1 MILHNSTTPEELSEC
16 NVLLGEA
23 FAKAFNEFCKHEN
36 IDKST
41 VDAIGSHVSPNV
53 PLPGV
58 LSPTQGSVW
67 VSGTN
72 HWLLSMPEEGQVQ
85 SALTMA
91 EGTFIASR

>member
-1 MILHNSTTPEELSEC
+1 MNMILHNSTTPEELSEC

-36 IDKST
+36 VDKST

-67 VSGTN
+67 V
-72 HWLLSMPEEGQVQ
+72 
-85 SALTMA
+85 
-91 EGTFIASR
+91 